1 MLFRPVYLIL
11 GLLASVQAAPL
22 DIDGFIRPI
31 QALKHLNLTWTA
43 RKAPK
48 TSNSASQLAQQAAPR
63 MPFLILV
70 RFSPH
75 PVGQNFDVPAAVI
88 DRLVVHFQSTLPVS
102 REEIG
107 FSAGSVWI
115 HPTVQAPSN
124 FEWYEVANPDN
135 GWRPAHL
142 D

>member
-11 GLLASVQAAPL
+11 GLLAAVQAAPL
-22 DIDGFIRPI
+22 DTNISSE
-31 QALKHLNLTWTA
+31 ASKSHLDA

-48 TSNSASQLAQQAAPR
+48 TSNSASQLAQQAASR

-75 PVGQNFDVPAAVI
+75 PVGQGFDVPAAVI

-107 FSAGSVWI
+107 FPAGSVWI